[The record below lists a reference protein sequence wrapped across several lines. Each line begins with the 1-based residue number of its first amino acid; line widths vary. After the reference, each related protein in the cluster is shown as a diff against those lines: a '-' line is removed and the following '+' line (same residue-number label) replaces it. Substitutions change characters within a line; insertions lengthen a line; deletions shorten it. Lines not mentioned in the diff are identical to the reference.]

1 MRKLSK
7 VIAAIIKKLIFPLC
21 LDKIQI
27 QKYVLITRKLKKKN
41 KEMKQRQSKIK
52 VYRKILKKLQNSK
65 IGQNKDNLYV
75 T

>member
-1 MRKLSK
+1 M
-7 VIAAIIKKLIFPLC
+7 FPLC

-27 QKYVLITRKLKKKN
+27 QKYVLITRKLKKKNN

>member
-27 QKYVLITRKLKKKN
+27 QKYVLVTRTLKKNN

-52 VYRKILKKLQNSK
+52 LYRKILKKLQNSK